1 MGGSMMLA
9 SELLIAT
16 AMAIL
21 VVIFHLM
28 GLALLLRAMRSH
40 SKVFRTMRILPLT
53 LLLSV
58 TLGIILLHTVE
69 IWLYAGLYL
78 YLGVFRTLEQSL
90 YFSTVTYSSLGYG
103 DVLLP
108 PQWRLLG
115 SIECP
120 VGIILLGMSTAFIIS
135 VLTKFRLLRHDW
147 LSSEEHGGDH

>member
-1 MGGSMMLA
+1 MMLA

-135 VLTKFRLLRHDW
+135 VLTKFRLLGHDW
-147 LSSEEHGGDH
+147 LSSEEHGGDR